1 MENLKTELNKIE
13 QGKSSF
19 LGIDGGKISSK
30 IWFCG
35 IEFGGTLDEMSE
47 YYKNT
52 TKYYDSDKFSLPIP
66 YREASENLKTSKYDL
81 YISEMI
87 INMFKIQNIS
97 RSDYF
102 KNKLYN
108 ENSDIFKLNLYPL
121 SKVNTGWDK
130 NITKIFKITQNDYYN
145 KYFEFRK
152 VFLKSLITTFKPK
165 KIICT
170 SVKNSEL
177 QFVEAFF
184 GNKAQLNYERRYIEL
199 MGINDKLKKFKI
211 IEVSSNDLSLI
222 IIPFPGT
229 GNGNLNSYNDVIN
242 MANYLRDNYL

>member
-1 MENLKTELNKIE
+1 MEYIKTEFHKIE
-13 QGKSSF
+13 RGEPSF
-19 LGIDGGKISSK
+19 LGIDGGKINSK

-35 IEFGGTLDEMSE
+35 IEFGGTLKEMSK

-52 TKYYDSDKFSLPIP
+52 TKYYDSDKFVLPIP
-66 YREASENLKTSKYDL
+66 YRADAGNFETSKYDL
-81 YISEMI
+81 FLSEMI
-87 INMFKIQNIS
+87 INMFNIQNIS
-97 RSDYF
+97 RSDYL
-102 KNKLYN
+102 KDNLYN
-108 ENSDIFKLNLYPL
+108 KNSDIFKLNLYPL
-121 SKVNTGWDK
+121 SKVNISSNEEIND
-130 NITKIFKITQNDYYN
+130 IIKIPTDDYYN
-145 KYFEFRK
+145 KYFELRK

-184 GNKAQLNYERRYIEL
+184 GNKAQLNYERRDIEL

-222 IIPFPGT
+222 IIPFPGM
-229 GNGNLNSYNDVIN
+229 GKGNLNSYNDVIN